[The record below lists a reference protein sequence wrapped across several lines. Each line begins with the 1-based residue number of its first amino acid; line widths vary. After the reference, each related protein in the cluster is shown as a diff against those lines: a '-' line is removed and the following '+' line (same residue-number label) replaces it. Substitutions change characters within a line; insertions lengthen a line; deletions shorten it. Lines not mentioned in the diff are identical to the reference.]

1 MYWNIN
7 NVKAEMYEY
16 KESRWDNKK
25 EKHVDLKKP
34 TKKFIKNVEPR
45 SQHINV
51 EDLIIFLN
59 ELKQIQ
65 QSDYDSLK
73 FDVKFDIR
81 FQY

>member
-1 MYWNIN
+1 MYWDIN
-7 NVKAEMYEY
+7 NVKASMFEH
-16 KESRWDNKK
+16 KDKW
-25 EKHVDLKKP
+25 VDLKKP
-34 TKKFIKNVEPR
+34 VNKFIKYVEPR

-73 FDVKFDIR
+73 FDVKFDIK

>member
-1 MYWNIN
+1 MYWDIN
-7 NVKAEMYEY
+7 NVKASMFEH
-16 KESRWDNKK
+16 KDRRFDKK
-25 EKHVDLKKP
+25 KDKWVDLKKP
-34 TKKFIKNVEPR
+34 VNKFIKYVEPR

-73 FDVKFDIR
+73 FDVKFDIK